1 MNEEEFEDLDVEN
14 QPTKRYFGL
23 EQTVFILLILLSLVG
38 IFITDFNPDDGYGYW
53 LAMVFVFALLAIF
66 VARLQAKSSDADL
79 GKIVKAQAV
88 HWLHTIVVVAAASM
102 LNKSGQL
109 VGVSAD
115 MLILLILGLSTML
128 DGYLIG
134 WQFSLLGFFLVGCA
148 LIIAYVHP
156 FMWACVALAVVVIVA
171 SFLRSFG
178 ARLDEAQE

>member
-1 MNEEEFEDLDVEN
+1 MSDEDFNDEIR
-14 QPTKRYFGL
+14 PAKRYFGI

-53 LAMVFVFALLAIF
+53 LAMVFVFAVLAIF
-66 VARLQAKSSDADL
+66 VARLQARSSEADL
-79 GKIVKAQAV
+79 GKIVKAQAM

-109 VGVSAD
+109 AGVSAD

-128 DGYLIG
+128 DGYHIG

-148 LIIAYVHP
+148 LIIAYVQP
-156 FMWACVALAVVVIVA
+156 FMWACVALAVVVVVA
-171 SFLRSFG
+171 SFLRSFWTR
-178 ARLDEAQE
+178 AEEDEPE